1 MICADK
7 TGTMTKNEMTVT
19 RVVTGGL
26 ERADV
31 TGVGY
36 DPTNGEV
43 TLEGTDR
50 PNSAITQPNLRR
62 LAEVRAPMSLAVCA
76 AQFMKACIFLNKL
89 RFVNPDWSSV

>member
-19 RVVTGGL
+19 CVVTGGL

-43 TLEGTDR
+43 TLGHSDSL
-50 PNSAITQPNLRR
+50 NSAITHPNFRR
-62 LAEVRAPMSLAVCA
+62 LVEVLKSL
-76 AQFMKACIFLNKL
+76 
-89 RFVNPDWSSV
+89 